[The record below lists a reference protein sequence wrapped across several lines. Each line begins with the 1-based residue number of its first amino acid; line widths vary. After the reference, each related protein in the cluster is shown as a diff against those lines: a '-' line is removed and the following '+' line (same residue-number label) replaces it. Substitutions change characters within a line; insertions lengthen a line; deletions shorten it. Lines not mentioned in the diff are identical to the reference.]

1 MHYIWDINVDHIL
14 SANTST
20 VAAIVPD
27 FDEIIE
33 APLAIAGC
41 RCGKVAIA
49 LTFQILTK
57 FYCFL

>member
-1 MHYIWDINVDHIL
+1 MDQIL
-14 SANTST
+14 SANTIA

-33 APLAIAGC
+33 TPLAIAGC

-57 FYCFL
+57 FYYLL